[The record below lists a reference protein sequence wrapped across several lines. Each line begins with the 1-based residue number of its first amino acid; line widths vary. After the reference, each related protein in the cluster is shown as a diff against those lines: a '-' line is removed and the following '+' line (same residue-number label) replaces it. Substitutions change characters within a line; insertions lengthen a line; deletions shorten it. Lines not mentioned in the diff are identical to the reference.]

1 MTGRRGRTVVV
12 TGLGAVSPFGTGVK
26 AFWQGITAGAC
37 AIRPIT
43 LIETEGFRSRIAAEV
58 PGAVGGS
65 ARRARADRLALTAAS
80 EALDDARLSAAER
93 RDAALMVGAVGGG
106 MLEVEAWYWKRW
118 RGAREHPDAGRER
131 PGAGRERPDAA
142 RATLPTSHADV
153 LSWRLGLEGPRETVV
168 AACSSGAA
176 SIAMAADLIADGVV
190 PRALAGGADALTR
203 ICYMGF
209 NALRLLDPEPCRPF
223 DRERRGMSLGE
234 GAAFL
239 VLEDAESARAR
250 GATLYAELA
259 GHAMTTDA
267 FHVTSPHPEGHGMI
281 GAMREALASAGAA
294 PADVAYVN
302 AHGTGTAQNDRI
314 EARALR
320 AVFGEGGVLVS
331 STKSMIGHT
340 MAAAGSLEALATVL
354 AMTHAVVPPT
364 VHLTSPD
371 PDVPFDCVPG
381 VARAASLPAA
391 MSNSFGFGG
400 QNVTLLFRAC

>member
-1 MTGRRGRTVVV
+1 MIARRGRTVVV
-12 TGLGAVSPFGTGVK
+12 TGLGAVSPFGAGVK
-26 AFWQGITAGAC
+26 AFWQGLASGAC

-58 PGAVGGS
+58 PPPIAGS
-65 ARRARADRLALTAAS
+65 ARRARADRLALAAAR
-80 EALDDARLSAAER
+80 EAIEDAGLSAAEC

-106 MLEVEAWYWKRW
+106 MLEVEAWYWARW
-118 RGAREHPDAGRER
+118 RGAREHPDAV
-131 PGAGRERPDAA
+131 

-153 LSWRLGLEGPRETVV
+153 LAWRLGLEGPRETVV

-176 SIAMAADLIADGVV
+176 SIAMATDLIADGVV
-190 PRALAGGADALTR
+190 TRALAGGADALTR

-209 NALRLLDPEPCRPF
+209 NALKLLDPEPCRPF

-239 VLEDAESARAR
+239 VLEDADSARAR
-250 GATLYAELA
+250 GAPVYAELA
-259 GHAMTTDA
+259 GHGMTTDA
-267 FHVTSPHPEGHGMI
+267 FHVTSPHPAGEGMI
-281 GAMREALASAGAA
+281 RAMREALAAAGAA
-294 PADVAYVN
+294 PAEVAYVN

-314 EARALR
+314 EAQALR
-320 AVFGEGGVLVS
+320 GVFGDGGVLVS

-354 AMTHAVVPPT
+354 AMVHDVVPPT
-364 VHLTSPD
+364 AHLTSPD

-381 VARAASLPAA
+381 VAREASLGAA

-400 QNVTLLFRAC
+400 QNVTLVFRRAC